1 MNAPLRFHALA
12 QRAQNRDPTQTLMI
26 RRRYEAEVNKRFRA
40 LKGAIRASIVDR
52 DVFGL
57 TQPRPFRPL
66 GNADQTSFSPLPERA
81 FQFSTMPEKVDG
93 FMTWLEDQ
101 QSQGL
106 LEISSRRQL
115 GHAANSQWQNV
126 YLQSAY
132 QKGVSRARLEMQ
144 KAGVSMP
151 IADQGNI
158 KESVSA
164 AFNRP
169 FHADRVGSIYARAYN
184 ELKGVTQAMDTAI
197 SRALSDGL
205 LAGKG
210 PLDIA
215 RDINKQVDGI
225 GIARA
230 RLIAR
235 TETIRAHHVA
245 TIQEYRNA
253 GVLGIKVKAE
263 WLTAGDSRVCAECAA
278 LQGRV
283 FTLDEIEPLIPLHP
297 QCRCVALP
305 VDVTDEEEERA
316 PPAATIEEQAS
327 DDPFV
332 SQVRKALGD
341 EAAADYQAFQAQSEE
356 FFNALGDQK
365 LTTWR
370 SIQPGW
376 SHREDVPEIFDY
388 FDQNMPDVE
397 QYLNDWQGDPSSP
410 RGLAVQ
416 MLMAQINERPMVWK
430 RDSIKNLYEER
441 ARGLL
446 EDKEVVNQILHLR
459 AFNQVYMKKAG
470 IREVELWRGIG
481 GEKGNLIAK
490 SFFKEGYH
498 RTKFSIVDASVSGY
512 SSDRSVSAE
521 FGLSFTSPESGFLM
535 RRTAPA
541 QDVVLH
547 EDLLWRI
554 TEGHSEEREHWVLSG
569 ERTVVSADDLFVR
582 AEIGTGRT
590 ISLKEAAQLI
600 ADGKAKPSDFVGE

>member
-1 MNAPLRFHALA
+1 MNAPLRFHALV
-12 QRAQNRDPTQTLMI
+12 QQAQNRDPTQTLMI

-305 VDVTDEEEERA
+305 VDVTDEEE
-316 PPAATIEEQAS
+316 PAVEEEAGEEVEDPKGDGFEPKALKGLEGPEIDLRQGNLGARNTVSSAEFKRQPNFLDQAVDAEEFPLAS
-327 DDPFV
+327 RGGMPGLQFSTVKRMDDPKYVEFIKEMADPGENAIREAV
-332 SQVRKALGD
+332 GGPLLDEYAKLISQDRFIS
-341 EAAADYQAFQAQSEE
+341 QRPME
-356 FFNALGDQK
+356 FFSGVDAEG
-365 LTTWR
+365 
-370 SIQPGW
+370 
-376 SHREDVPEIFDY
+376 
-388 FDQNMPDVE
+388 
-397 QYLNDWQGDPSSP
+397 
-410 RGLAVQ
+410 
-416 MLMAQINERPMVWK
+416 
-430 RDSIKNLYEER
+430 
-441 ARGLL
+441 
-446 EDKEVVNQILHLR
+446 LR
-459 AFNQVYMKKAG
+459 AFSGQIDQGEVLFKGSKYMGTSLDRVLNYTGSEDAVGAIFHVVVPKGSRVVMAEAFDLPEAVTLPFARFRVISDELKTFTRLDGSIKRA
-470 IREVELWRGIG
+470 RLVSVEM
-481 GEKGNLIAK
+481 
-490 SFFKEGYH
+490 
-498 RTKFSIVDASVSGY
+498 VDDGT
-512 SSDRSVSAE
+512 D
-521 FGLSFTSPESGFLM
+521 FMTGLL
-535 RRTAPA
+535 R
-541 QDVVLH
+541 Q
-547 EDLLWRI
+547 
-554 TEGHSEEREHWVLSG
+554 
-569 ERTVVSADDLFVR
+569 ADEL
-582 AEIGTGRT
+582 
-590 ISLKEAAQLI
+590 
-600 ADGKAKPSDFVGE
+600 

>member
-1 MNAPLRFHALA
+1 MNAPLRFHALV
-12 QRAQNRDPTQTLMI
+12 QQAQNRDPTQTLMI

-40 LKGAIRASIVDR
+40 LKGAIRASIVDQ

-151 IADQGNI
+151 IKDQGNI

-305 VDVTDEEEERA
+305 VDVTDEEDATSLPVVPEAASEVSEALVTIDDLRVDTPEMKITWTTLFRSDEEAVEAWNRIVGVS
-316 PPAATIEEQAS
+316 PKMIESTFDELS
-327 DDPFV
+327 RIIGEGPISV
-332 SQVRKALGD
+332 RIHHNNVRVRKSGGFGTVERVFRADVGADSLRTVEHSVLEVSPALQRTGAVKD
-341 EAAADYQAFQAQSEE
+341 F
-356 FFNALGDQK
+356 
-365 LTTWR
+365 
-370 SIQPGW
+370 
-376 SHREDVPEIFDY
+376 
-388 FDQNMPDVE
+388 
-397 QYLNDWQGDPSSP
+397 
-410 RGLAVQ
+410 LAS
-416 MLMAQINERPMVWK
+416 
-430 RDSIKNLYEER
+430 SIKLYQQI
-441 ARGLL
+441 GV
-446 EDKEVVNQILHLR
+446 KEVALNANIDV
-459 AFNQVYMKKAG
+459 
-470 IREVELWRGIG
+470 G
-481 GEKGNLIAK
+481 GYAWARYGWAP
-490 SFFKEGYH
+490 G
-498 RTKFSIVDASVSGY
+498 DA
-512 SSDRSVSAE
+512 
-521 FGLSFTSPESGFLM
+521 
-535 RRTAPA
+535 
-541 QDVVLH
+541 Q
-547 EDLLWRI
+547 LWRI
-554 TEGHSEEREHWVLSG
+554 LGRTLRSRLDNFSGDEVPSNVRDAVWKILDKPDPKSVWELADLNFEVDG
-569 ERTVVSADDLFVR
+569 ERLGKKLLLGTNWDGVLRLDD
-582 AEIGTGRT
+582 
-590 ISLKEAAQLI
+590 KEAMDRFTNYI
-600 ADGKAKPSDFVGE
+600 GRR